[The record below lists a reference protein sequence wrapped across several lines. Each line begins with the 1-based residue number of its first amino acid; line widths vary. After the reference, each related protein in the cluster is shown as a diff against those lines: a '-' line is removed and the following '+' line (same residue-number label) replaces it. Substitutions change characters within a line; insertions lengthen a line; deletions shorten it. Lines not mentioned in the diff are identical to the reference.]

1 MRLSHAAGRIQVQAA
16 SSAGYGPAMPS
27 WRNIFEVAH
36 EERLQ
41 AKRNRTTAATSE
53 AVQATDARLKGQ
65 ETPALST
72 EGLEVFEITVLDISL
87 GE

>member
-1 MRLSHAAGRIQVQAA
+1 
-16 SSAGYGPAMPS
+16 MPS

-41 AKRNRTTAATSE
+41 AERNRTTGATSD
-53 AVQATDARLKGQ
+53 AVQAADARLKGQ
-65 ETPALST
+65 ETPAPST

>member
-1 MRLSHAAGRIQVQAA
+1 
-16 SSAGYGPAMPS
+16 MPS
-27 WRNIFEVAH
+27 WRNIFEAAH
-36 EERLQ
+36 EARLQ
-41 AKRNRTTAATSE
+41 AKRNRTTAAASDS
-53 AVQATDARLKGQ
+53 VQATVARLTGQ

>member
-1 MRLSHAAGRIQVQAA
+1 
-16 SSAGYGPAMPS
+16 MPS

-41 AKRNRTTAATSE
+41 ATCNRTTGATSD
-53 AVQATDARLKGQ
+53 AVQAADARLKGQ
-65 ETPALST
+65 ESPALST